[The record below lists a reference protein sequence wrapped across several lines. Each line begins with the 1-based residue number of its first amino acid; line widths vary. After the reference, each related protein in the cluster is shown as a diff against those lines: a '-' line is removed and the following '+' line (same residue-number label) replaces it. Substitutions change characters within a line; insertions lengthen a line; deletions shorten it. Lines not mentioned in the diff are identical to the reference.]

1 MKVVNK
7 TYIYFDGL
15 LNSLA
20 LQRVHDTFR
29 FFHSFQ
35 ILFEKKR
42 NCCSPIHDE
51 GMQRQSSEVQNT
63 C

>member
-7 TYIYFDGL
+7 TYIYFSGL

-20 LQRVHDTFR
+20 LQHVQDTFR

-35 ILFEKKR
+35 ILFEKKKKLLFGNSR
-42 NCCSPIHDE
+42 
-51 GMQRQSSEVQNT
+51 
-63 C
+63 